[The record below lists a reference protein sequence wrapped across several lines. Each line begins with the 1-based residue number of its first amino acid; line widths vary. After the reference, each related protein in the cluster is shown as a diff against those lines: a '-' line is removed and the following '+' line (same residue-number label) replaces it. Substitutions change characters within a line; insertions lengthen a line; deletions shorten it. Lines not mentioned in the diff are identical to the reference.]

1 MIYYYKDEM
10 GRETVPSAVDPR
22 GLSVDELAE
31 RIVFFQEKYYA
42 GVPAGVSDAYF
53 DSLVD
58 TLRERDPG
66 HGVLEKIGNAGSG
79 GERPKVEHIM
89 FMHSQDKAVTP
100 AALRG
105 WAERVGLE
113 RAVVQ
118 HKLDGVSIELQYVKG
133 KYSVAVTRGDG
144 VIGDDVTENILRI
157 REGVPKEIVGAD
169 ERGREGFDGAVRGEL
184 VMRGAVH
191 RERFPELANSRN
203 TTAGL
208 LKRKDGA
215 GCEYIELFCFDA
227 RHRGDRGERGGESYF
242 KTHSALLGWLESQG
256 FRAAP
261 WKCAS
266 IDDALAW
273 RDELAGAREQ
283 GGLEYEIDGI
293 IVKDDRVDVADQ
305 LRVKPKRQI
314 ALKFAVEM
322 RETVLRE
329 VIWSQSG
336 QNYTP
341 IGVTDKVRLAGTTVQ
356 RANLVNPRLIRE
368 MGLCIGAR
376 VAISK
381 RGEII
386 PKIEYLVASGDDTTP
401 IDIPT
406 VCGSCGGGLVNE
418 DTRVICPNPRCP
430 QRILHRIR
438 RWVEVLGV
446 KDFGEVLISQLFDT
460 GAVRGIAGLYTLEV
474 GDIAGL
480 ERQGD
485 TSARKALGNLRAI
498 KELGLAKFIAANDIE
513 NIGELTVEKMIAA
526 GFDSL
531 EKLAGAGAG
540 ELAGVGGIGDIL
552 AEQFTRA
559 VGEHYPAMQEILRVS
574 GITLKAGVKGG
585 LAGVSFCFSGPL
597 GGGMTRGEA
606 GDLVRER
613 GGSVSG
619 GVTKT
624 LDYLVTNENTDAS
637 AGAVNSKIVKAR
649 EYGRKIIT
657 GQEFF
662 TLLDENESNG
672 GSEGGGDQSQGGEG
686 SG

>member
-1 MIYYYKDEM
+1 M
-10 GRETVPSAVDPR
+10 
-22 GLSVDELAE
+22 
-31 RIVFFQEKYYA
+31 
-42 GVPAGVSDAYF
+42 
-53 DSLVD
+53 
-58 TLRERDPG
+58 
-66 HGVLEKIGNAGSG
+66 
-79 GERPKVEHIM
+79 
-89 FMHSQDKAVTP
+89 
-100 AALRG
+100 
-105 WAERVGLE
+105 
-113 RAVVQ
+113 
-118 HKLDGVSIELQYVKG
+118 
-133 KYSVAVTRGDG
+133 
-144 VIGDDVTENILRI
+144 
-157 REGVPKEIVGAD
+157 
-169 ERGREGFDGAVRGEL
+169 
-184 VMRGAVH
+184 
-191 RERFPELANSRN
+191 
-203 TTAGL
+203 
-208 LKRKDGA
+208 
-215 GCEYIELFCFDA
+215 FDA
-227 RHRGDRGERGGESYF
+227 RHREDVAGSPGGGGSGGRGGSGGSYF
-242 KTHSALLGWLESQG
+242 KSHSALLEWLEAQG
-256 FRAAP
+256 FRTAP
-261 WKCAS
+261 WKRAS
-266 IDDALAW
+266 IADALAW
-273 RDELAGAREQ
+273 RDELAKQREK
-283 GGLEYEIDGI
+283 LEYEIDGI

-386 PKIEYLVASGDDTTP
+386 PKIEYLVASGNATTP

-406 VCGSCGGGLVNE
+406 VCGACGSGLVNE
-418 DTRVICPNPRCP
+418 DTRVICPNPQCP

-446 KDFGEVLISQLFDT
+446 KDFGEVLISQLFGT
-460 GAVRGIAGLYTLEV
+460 GAVGGIAGLYTLEV

-531 EKLAGAGAG
+531 EKLAGAGAD

-559 VGEHYPAMQEILRVS
+559 VSEHYPAMQEILRVS

-597 GGGMTRGEA
+597 GGVTRGEA

-619 GVTKT
+619 SVTKT

-649 EYGRKIIT
+649 DYGRKIIT

-662 TLLDENESNG
+662 ALLDDAG
-672 GSEGGGDQSQGGEG
+672 
-686 SG
+686 